1 MEIHMAVHKMKCPR
15 CGAEMNLHAEKIVY
29 GVSTASAV
37 EEPSGTDEV
46 LQEFHACPRCG
57 ATEARNASD
66 GLGTETT
73 LS

>member
-1 MEIHMAVHKMKCPR
+1 
-15 CGAEMNLHAEKIVY
+15 MNLHAEKIVY